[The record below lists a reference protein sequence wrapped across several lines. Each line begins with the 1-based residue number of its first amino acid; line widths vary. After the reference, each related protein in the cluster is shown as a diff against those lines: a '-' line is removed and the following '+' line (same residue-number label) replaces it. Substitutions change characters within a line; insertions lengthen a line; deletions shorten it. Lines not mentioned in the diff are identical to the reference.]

1 MKRSGRTSSRSNGTP
16 PEYRRGRVTEAMRKE
31 ISEIVRFE
39 LADERIGPTAINYI
53 SLSKDGKSARVYV
66 SGAGVTEMDMDETVR
81 ALNHAAS
88 FVRHEI
94 GQRLDW
100 NRVPE
105 LHFIFDKTMT
115 SAMRI
120 EEILDEER
128 PRLAAEETVGKAS
141 EEASSAG

>member
-1 MKRSGRTSSRSNGTP
+1 MKRPGRASSRSGGTP

-39 LADERIGPTAINYI
+39 LADDRIGPTAINHI

-88 FVRHEI
+88 FIRHEV

-128 PRLAAEETVGKAS
+128 PRLAAAEATENAPEET
-141 EEASSAG
+141 SSAG